1 MERRS
6 GVVCA
11 DLIESMRADI
21 ALFIMYSL
29 ERLAC
34 VTFPAFFEKEKKEK
48 TRYTHIA

>member
-29 ERLAC
+29 KRLAC
-34 VTFPAFFEKEKKEK
+34 VTSPA
-48 TRYTHIA
+48 IADLVHGYIIPATTS

>member
-29 ERLAC
+29 KRLAC
-34 VTFPAFFEKEKKEK
+34 VTDIINAGNSYIFI
-48 TRYTHIA
+48 TTSD

>member
-29 ERLAC
+29 KRLAC
-34 VTFPAFFEKEKKEK
+34 VTASHLME
-48 TRYTHIA
+48 IAERV